1 MRQLAGTATLV
12 VAVLLASVDSTS
24 AGGTDSRGMP
34 AELVLFLIFVAG
46 VFVVW
51 LIAQAYK
58 SQQAKDEKERLDQ
71 IHRDAEAWAARMD
84 SQGLTPIS
92 TRLVLKDGEYALL
105 EEDSVLFES
114 RAYRVYGGGGTRIGR
129 VYVGGG
135 VSESQ
140 QRLKQIDSGTLTL
153 TTKRL
158 VFDGTHENRTLPMS
172 QLLSVRPSPDAI
184 EVSSERPASRT
195 RRRRPLSAEPLDD
208 RRLKGR

>member
-1 MRQLAGTATLV
+1 
-12 VAVLLASVDSTS
+12 
-24 AGGTDSRGMP
+24 MP